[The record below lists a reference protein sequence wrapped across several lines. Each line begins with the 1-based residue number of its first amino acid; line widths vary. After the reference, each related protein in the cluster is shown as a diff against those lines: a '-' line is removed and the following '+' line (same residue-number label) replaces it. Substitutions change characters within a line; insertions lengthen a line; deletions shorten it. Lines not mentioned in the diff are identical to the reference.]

1 MIQTIK
7 KLLGVP
13 AAECIVLDSDEE
25 QEFQPQPP
33 HGQLQ
38 QNANVHAQLQ
48 ANASTRSDSV
58 AAFAAGAPRGPDPE
72 GGPDQQLSDE
82 QQDADLQS
90 ASEPQRSE
98 ATGAGDFEDEHSLAP
113 PEERPQTP
121 EPESASVGEHF
132 VHTLGQNHRDSKM
145 GALAEFFDNS
155 RDASANLIKIE
166 RATVPRARAEAEE
179 GEQESAD
186 EEAIAITD
194 DGSGMTEAELRTC
207 FNMGSSIKSDVH
219 VGGYGIGF
227 KSGVLRV
234 ARRVAVF
241 TVARDGRRSVGLF
254 PWAAPA
260 AGREGSAAD
269 GGSLKFIVA
278 PWDDAAS
285 PKRALFLR
293 ESGFGTAAEVE
304 AQFEAVGACGVGPSA
319 SGTRVVLCGLKNEED
334 QRLVFSADGA
344 DLQVLDE
351 KGRPFRLASRVK
363 AVLPNKQIELD
374 YSVRAYAALLFDGGA
389 APAFEINDRPV
400 DRIAPEAFLG
410 LEDRSPVLPV
420 TVLQANAR
428 LTLGFSRYV
437 FDDRLPGG
445 LLYYKD
451 RLIESF
457 VQIGEQHFASTV
469 QQGLAAVLR
478 VDAANSSKND
488 VINTKQAFDWKLRV
502 KISDVLAEQGREFW
516 AELATKGGPSFLRDG
531 RAQQAAPR
539 PPADPNGEFNWV
551 QCSGC
556 SKWRRLHP
564 GHTPP
569 GKDEAWYCAMAPDRM
584 ITCEEPED
592 PWDKGD
598 VAIASNV
605 GSAQRLARITAM
617 EASIAAK
624 QKQKHILHVWGGL
637 GGSVEPPRP
646 ADKRDGNGKR
656 RGPEPLEQPAPKQAR
671 THASGSGAA
680 QRRPPPPFRL
690 EVFDTKY
697 AIFNEMGIFTSS
709 CPAPLDFPPS
719 RDIDLNWKCDTV
731 NAPVIDPERDIAC
744 GFALKQ
750 EGAVDCRDLCS
761 WLRKHGRVLRYPQKG
776 TSLCQDNRRQEWV
789 IVGAGQAPPSHRY
802 AFFLLPAPAA
812 PGTGS
817 SLGRGLPAFSVYFL
831 RDSS

>member
-1 MIQTIK
+1 MNTK
-7 KLLGVP
+7 TG
-13 AAECIVLDSDEE
+13 
-25 QEFQPQPP
+25 
-33 HGQLQ
+33 
-38 QNANVHAQLQ
+38 
-48 ANASTRSDSV
+48 ASR
-58 AAFAAGAPRGPDPE
+58 
-72 GGPDQQLSDE
+72 Q
-82 QQDADLQS
+82 
-90 ASEPQRSE
+90 SE

-121 EPESASVGEHF
+121 EPESASVGENF

-155 RDASANLIKIE
+155 RDAFATLIKIE

-194 DGSGMTEAELRTC
+194 DGSGMTEAELKTC

-234 ARRVAVF
+234 AHRVAVF

-260 AGREGSAAD
+260 VGREGPAAD

-278 PWDDAAS
+278 PWDNAAS

-293 ESGFGTAAEVE
+293 ESGFGTEAEVE
-304 AQFEAVGACGVGPSA
+304 AQFEAVGACSVGSGA

-351 KGRPFRLASRVK
+351 KDRPFRLASRAK
-363 AVLPNKQIELD
+363 TVLPNKQIELD

-389 APAFEINDRPV
+389 APAFEINGRPV

-420 TVLQANAR
+420 TVLKANAR

-437 FDDRLPGG
+437 FNDRLPGG

-457 VQIGEQHFASTV
+457 VQVGEQHFASSV

-488 VINTKQAFDWKLRV
+488 VINTKQAFDWKMRV
-502 KISDVLAEQGREFW
+502 KINDALAEQGREFW
-516 AELATKGGPSFLRDG
+516 AELAKKGGPSFLRDG

-551 QCSGC
+551 QCIGC
-556 SKWRRLHP
+556 SKWRKLPP
-564 GHTPP
+564 GHEPP
-569 GKDEAWYCAMAPDRM
+569 GKDEAWWCAMAPDRM

-598 VAIASNV
+598 AWL
-605 GSAQRLARITAM
+605 GPEAQNLARITAM

-624 QKQKHILHVWGGL
+624 QKQKERESRIAQVWGGL
-637 GGSVEPPRP
+637 AGDTPAPSSSSAPRPPAARSPAPAPAPQPPKSTPTKKGASFDVNAVARSRPEDALEPPAKRP
-646 ADKRDGNGKR
+646 RPSAPQQQRQQPR
-656 RGPEPLEQPAPKQAR
+656 TPPAAPAPAPAP
-671 THASGSGAA
+671 ASA
-680 QRRPPPPFRL
+680 QRLPPSPFRL
-690 EVFDTKY
+690 ELSDGNKKGVFND
-697 AIFNEMGIFTSS
+697 FGIFASS
-709 CPAPLDFPPS
+709 APAPAAFPPS
-719 RDIDLNWKCDTV
+719 SQLARDWKCCIATKR
-731 NAPVIDPERDIAC
+731 PVIDPLRDRPC
-744 GFALKQ
+744 PFALDQPGEHKAR
-750 EGAVDCRDLCS
+750 GLIDHL
-761 WLRKHGRVLRYPQKG
+761 LRHNWVLRYPQKDTFFQPRG
-776 TSLCQDNRRQEWV
+776 VDGGERQEWGV
-789 IVGAGQAPPSHRY
+789 VGAAEAVAGRCF

-817 SLGRGLPAFSVYFL
+817 GSSSGSGSGTVAFSVYFVP
-831 RDSS
+831 DSPQPK